1 MITKIKEI
9 RPLFNQLVVTKNA
22 YTMEEA
28 KRGGVY
34 TAMANKLKEYQKV
47 LAIGP
52 AVKGIQ
58 VGDYVFINPARYA
71 VIEHKKGSKD
81 LESNVIKDQ
90 MHATVNIPTY
100 TLYSKGEDGVEM
112 SMEVMLIYDNDVHLC
127 VPQLEEFDE
136 SPIIAPAEGIIK

>member
-100 TLYSKGEDGVEM
+100 TLYYKGEDGVEV
-112 SMEVMLIYDNDVHLC
+112 SQEVMLIYDNDVHLC

-136 SPIIAPAEGIIK
+136 SPLIAPAEGIIQ

>member
-71 VIEHKKGSKD
+71 VIEHKKGGKD

-100 TLYSKGEDGVEM
+100 TLYYKGEDGVEI
-112 SMEVMLIYDNDVHLC
+112 SQEVMLIYDNDVHLC

-136 SPIIAPAEGIIK
+136 SPLIAPAEGIIQ

>member
-28 KRGGVY
+28 RRGGVY

-81 LESNVIKDQ
+81 LESNIIKDQ

-100 TLYSKGEDGVEM
+100 TLYYKGEDGIEV
-112 SMEVMLIYDNDVHLC
+112 SQEVMLIYDNDVHLC

-136 SPIIAPAEGIIK
+136 SPLIAPAEGIIQ

>member
-52 AVKGIQ
+52 AVKGVQ

-100 TLYSKGEDGVEM
+100 TLYHKGEDGVEV
-112 SMEVMLIYDNDVHLC
+112 SQEVMLIYDNDVHLC

-136 SPIIAPAEGIIK
+136 SPIIAPAEGIIQ